1 MKKFTLFAVAV
12 LMAGSAM
19 AQDVSVGIA
28 RPTFTAADGT
38 VIYDTWNYI
47 ETVDKFN
54 KSVEGVTAKFR
65 QTAEIEAT
73 IVKDETQEGGYEI
86 KQVCH
91 QGVKNIDCDYVWKL
105 NCADYDSSLKRHKN
119 ETLGSENWA
128 FGFDLT
134 VAEGK
139 TFTVNAI
146 DFDLLVEQNPAYCI
160 HIMQG
165 DKELYNSTWVTKTG
179 GYNNEQWGAGS
190 YCRITKD
197 DVSFLFEKQ
206 DADGNAINY
215 QAIQYYPGFEDGV
228 GTLTPLGDLVLTAG
242 TYSVIAEVDFNKDS
256 AKAMSFDNF
265 TLEGTVEGGT
275 PVATSDFVGI
285 VRPTFTAADGTVIYD
300 TWNYIETVDKFNKSV
315 EGVTAKFRQ
324 TAEIEAT
331 IVKDETQEGGYEIKQ
346 VCHQGVK
353 NIDCDYVWKLNCADY
368 DSSLKRHKNETLGSE
383 NWAFGFDLTV
393 AEGKTFTVNA
403 IDFDLL
409 VEQNPAYCIHIM
421 QGDKELYN
429 STWVTKTGGYNN
441 EQWGAG
447 SYCRIT
453 KDDVSFLFEKQD
465 ADGNAINYQAIQ
477 YYPGF
482 EDGVGTLTPLGDLV
496 LTAGT
501 YSVIAEVDFNKD
513 SAKAMSFDNFT
524 LEGVVGT
531 SSAINDVTIQ
541 QVQDN
546 VMYNTAGQRV
556 SAPVR
561 GQIYIM
567 NGKKYIAK

>member
-54 KSVEGVTAKFR
+54 KS
-65 QTAEIEAT
+65 
-73 IVKDETQEGGYEI
+73 
-86 KQVCH
+86 
-91 QGVKNIDCDYVWKL
+91 
-105 NCADYDSSLKRHKN
+105 
-119 ETLGSENWA
+119 
-128 FGFDLT
+128 
-134 VAEGK
+134 
-139 TFTVNAI
+139 
-146 DFDLLVEQNPAYCI
+146 
-160 HIMQG
+160 
-165 DKELYNSTWVTKTG
+165 
-179 GYNNEQWGAGS
+179 
-190 YCRITKD
+190 
-197 DVSFLFEKQ
+197 
-206 DADGNAINY
+206 ADG
-215 QAIQYYPGFEDGV
+215 
-228 GTLTPLGDLVLTAG
+228 L
-242 TYSVIAEVDFNKDS
+242 
-256 AKAMSFDNF
+256 
-265 TLEGTVEGGT
+265 
-275 PVATSDFVGI
+275 
-285 VRPTFTAADGTVIYD
+285 
-300 TWNYIETVDKFNKSV
+300 
-315 EGVTAKFRQ
+315 TAKFRQ